1 MPPLP
6 RPEQAPQ
13 APDVKNA
20 PFPDGNARPRET
32 RQRRLTFP
40 GAFSTL
46 RRMRRLGAAAALA
59 IPLLCAGASH
69 AAEEEPGRPTI
80 YKWVDE
86 NGIAHYTTDRKRVPR
101 NLRNRIRDVDE
112 VRAEQA
118 APPPATSPAAAP
130 PATGV
135 AGAAPPAK
143 PTAPPATDTSAGTT
157 TAAAGATA
165 AGAAAGTSSPAP
177 YPPLTGPP
185 TRSDIYSVQDAGS
198 EPAGGSVREGDF
210 RDGEEPLLDDPP
222 RMLDPAMAA
231 RRHELDQQIAGLEAE
246 LAKEERRLKEL
257 ISVAREVDGQPAP
270 LYGVPELEELARR
283 FPELQ
288 AQIAALQAERR
299 ALEQAN

>member
-1 MPPLP
+1 
-6 RPEQAPQ
+6 
-13 APDVKNA
+13 
-20 PFPDGNARPRET
+20 
-32 RQRRLTFP
+32 
-40 GAFSTL
+40 
-46 RRMRRLGAAAALA
+46 MRRLGAAAALA

-69 AAEEEPGRPTI
+69 AAEEEPERPTI

-86 NGIAHYTTDRKRVPR
+86 NGIAHYTTDRKRVPK
-101 NLRNRIRDVDE
+101 NLRNKIRDVDE
-112 VRAEQA
+112 MRAEQA
-118 APPPATSPAAAP
+118 IPPPPPPTPAPAP

-135 AGAAPPAK
+135 AGATPPPPAPPSAGA
-143 PTAPPATDTSAGTT
+143 PAGTASATDTFTGTAPPTGAAAGTA

-165 AGAAAGTSSPAP
+165 AGAATGTTSPAP

-198 EPAGGSVREGDF
+198 EPEGGSVREGDF
-210 RDGEEPLLDDPP
+210 RDGEEPLIDGEPAT
-222 RMLDPAMAA
+222 LDPAMLA
-231 RRHELDQQIAGLEAE
+231 RRNELDQQIAGLEVE

-257 ISVAREVDGQPAP
+257 ISVAKEVDGQPAP

-288 AQIAALQAERR
+288 GQIAALRAERR

>member
-1 MPPLP
+1 
-6 RPEQAPQ
+6 
-13 APDVKNA
+13 
-20 PFPDGNARPRET
+20 
-32 RQRRLTFP
+32 
-40 GAFSTL
+40 
-46 RRMRRLGAAAALA
+46 MRRLGAAAALA

-69 AAEEEPGRPTI
+69 AAEEEPERPTI

-86 NGIAHYTTDRKRVPR
+86 NGIAHYTTDRKRVPK
-101 NLRNRIRDVDE
+101 NLRNKIRDVDE
-112 VRAEQA
+112 MRAEQA
-118 APPPATSPAAAP
+118 IPPPPPPAPAP

-135 AGAAPPAK
+135 AGATPPPPAPPSAGA
-143 PTAPPATDTSAGTT
+143 PAGTASATDTFTGTAPPTGAAAGSA

-165 AGAAAGTSSPAP
+165 AGSATGTTSPAP

-198 EPAGGSVREGDF
+198 EPEGGSVREGDF
-210 RDGEEPLLDDPP
+210 RDGEEPLIDGEPAT
-222 RMLDPAMAA
+222 LDPALLA
-231 RRHELDQQIAGLEAE
+231 RRNELDQQIAGLEVE

-257 ISVAREVDGQPAP
+257 ISVAKEVDGQPAP

-288 AQIAALQAERR
+288 GQIAALRAERR